1 MWCVRVKKIIWPSLL
16 SCNVLQYSE
25 WPPGVCRVT
34 EMHVCKSQDA
44 LNFSCSSDS
53 VVAAFKKQQGGRDII
68 QAVIQRPGGTSEN
81 ILTNPEN
88 ASIFL
93 QAQVSDIGGRILPL
107 TWPVWSSSWLLS
119 SCFSCVV
126 INVYSTWQPVVSD
139 HNCFRSVVN
148 AANCYAITW
157 HPTGALFTRETQNF
171 PQRSLRHKVR
181 KRAKIAPSVP
191 SCWGTTSAV
200 RCGRN
205 SADGQT
211 T

>member
-1 MWCVRVKKIIWPSLL
+1 MCCSTPSGHQVSVEWQRCTCVKVRTLWISVAVVTALL
-16 SCNVLQYSE
+16 PRLKSSRGVATLSRLSFNV
-25 WPPGVCRVT
+25 
-34 EMHVCKSQDA
+34 
-44 LNFSCSSDS
+44 
-53 VVAAFKKQQGGRDII
+53 
-68 QAVIQRPGGTSEN
+68 PGGP
-81 ILTNPEN
+81 LK
-88 ASIFL
+88 IFWPI
-93 QAQVSDIGGRILPL
+93 QKMHPSSFRHNRAQVSDNGGRILPL